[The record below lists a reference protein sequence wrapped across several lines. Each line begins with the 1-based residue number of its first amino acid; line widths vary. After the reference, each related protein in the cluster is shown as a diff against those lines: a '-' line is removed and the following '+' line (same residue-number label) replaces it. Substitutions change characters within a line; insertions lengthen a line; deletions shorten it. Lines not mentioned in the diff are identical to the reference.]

1 MSVLLIKEEERH
13 ILRVLPILLKQDRKF
28 QTEVYSVLS
37 ETFAKNEDVKQIL
50 DEMRI
55 SREES
60 NKRFEEMRQESNK
73 RFEQSDKRFEEMRQ
87 ESNKRFEQMD
97 KRFEIMQEQMDKR
110 FDAMQEQMD
119 KRFDAM
125 QEQMDKR
132 FQEQKDWVGTVV
144 GGFQRRAGRS
154 LEDAVAGTLRV
165 ALRKTDVKSENLKLR
180 TKIKDDEGIIGAKD
194 REYEI
199 DLYIHNSESII
210 FEVKSYLESED
221 IFRFN
226 DKAELTKKKFGLSDP
241 LKVIVSLEKDREST
255 KICEELGVILA

>member
-97 KRFEIMQEQMDKR
+97 KRFEI
-110 FDAMQEQMD
+110 MQEQMD